1 MSMTYIM
8 YMTPT
13 LKEARRI
20 GLMAKRINAVPLD
33 RCVMLSPMPE
43 DDPIYREP
51 QFGHPRI
58 RVRWMVATRNSDLA
72 GDRYAW
78 SRAITL
84 YETRPYWIAWLTSH
98 LDHWRTLRG
107 KRVPIEFMK
116 TQGDYLREDREEKER
131 AARKK
136 EEEKDEACT
145 PDNP

>member
-1 MSMTYIM
+1 MSMTYIK

-20 GLMAKRINAVPLD
+20 GLMAKRIHAVPLD
-33 RCVMLSPMPE
+33 RCIMLAPMPE

-58 RVRWMVATRNSDLA
+58 RVCWMVATRNSDLA

-78 SRAITL
+78 SRAIML
-84 YETRPYWIAWLTSH
+84 YETRPYWIAWLMSW
-98 LDHWRTLRG
+98 LDRWRTLRG
-107 KRVPIEFMK
+107 KRVPIELMK
-116 TQGDYLREDREEKER
+116 TQGDYLREEREEKER
-131 AARKK
+131 AAREK
-136 EEEKDEACT
+136 EEGKDEVRT